1 MEDKNKRLLRYLN
14 DAYAAEVGGLMAL
27 KDLAILAEQEPAL
40 KGVVEEHI
48 RVTQSQAE
56 RLTHR
61 ILALGGDKSE
71 QKAFV
76 NGAIAK
82 GSSVVNMFHD
92 KEDKLTQDLIKAYA
106 FEHFEVGT
114 YISLATYAESI
125 GDVETARL
133 AAQIMDEERRAGN
146 QLERFI
152 PACAQKAI
160 YRTAE
165 FRPSYNGAESKRNIM
180 GVPLNALLI
189 PGALLA
195 VWGVSK
201 WLEGRDKGHSQFGP
215 MTTPIS
221 DYDSGAYATR
231 RTTTPPSTATSGAVH
246 GTDTYSNGSAY
257 SGGSTY
263 AATGTASTAG
273 GDSGSGL
280 SGGGTTTLGSNY
292 GTSESITSTGTSQST
307 DRPGTDSRVIVV
319 E

>member
-48 RVTQSQAE
+48 RVTQFQAE

-71 QKAFV
+71 PKAFV
-76 NGAIAK
+76 NSAIAK

-114 YISLATYAESI
+114 YIALATYAESI
-125 GDVETARL
+125 GDGETARL
-133 AAQIMDEERRAGN
+133 ASQIMDEERRAGN

-152 PACAQKAI
+152 PASAQKAI

-165 FRPSYNGAESKRNIM
+165 FRPSHHGAESGRNIM
-180 GVPLNALLI
+180 GVPVNALLI

-201 WLEGRDKGHSQFGP
+201 WLEGRDKGHGRFGP
-215 MTTPIS
+215 MATPIS
-221 DYDSGAYATR
+221 NYDSGAYTAR
-231 RTTTPPSTATSGAVH
+231 RTVTPPDAVPSGVIH
-246 GTDTYSNGSAY
+246 DTETYRNGSTY
-257 SGGSTY
+257 SGGSAY
-263 AATGTASTAG
+263 AATGTASTAA
-273 GDSGSGL
+273 GDSGNGL
-280 SGGGTTTLGSNY
+280 SSTGTTTLGSNY
-292 GTSESITSTGTSQST
+292 GTSESITPAETSHVS
-307 DRPGTDSRVIVV
+307 DRSETDSRVIVV